1 MWYSFPRVMVLSLPP
16 YLHEIFIRVRTA
28 ISTETVILQHD
39 IVYWAMRKFIQVGV
53 TLSVTT
59 LCKCGSIPQQRELA
73 RGGHLHVACLSVY
86 DRNQNGIKQSTFSL
100 GADQEIKMN
109 SEQLTPTN
117 QLVFSHRGAWLR
129 F

>member
-39 IVYWAMRKFIQVGV
+39 IVYWAMHKFIQVGV

-59 LCKCGSIPQQRELA
+59 LCKCGSIPQTEGVGQGVVTYMLPVE
-73 RGGHLHVACLSVY
+73 VFMT
-86 DRNQNGIKQSTFSL
+86 GIKMELSNQRSL
-100 GADQEIKMN
+100 
-109 SEQLTPTN
+109 
-117 QLVFSHRGAWLR
+117 
-129 F
+129 